1 MADIWAKIGGA
12 VKKGARATKDVFF
25 LVPKALIYP
34 IKKPFASWGETKHD
48 AKVSLKEAVGMDV
61 PEKEK
66 KYDPPIET
74 TEASKNLGV
83 EIISYK
89 DGKIKFLAS
98 RTLTGDIPYLTPEQ
112 LDKIKE
118 LNLNKENKHSSIAVF
133 KEENKVVIEVD
144 VEKITKKIKDASE
157 HKGKSPEEIKK
168 LVIEGIYG
176 EVDRNL
182 KGLAKIT
189 GGEFKVH
196 TDRKL
201 LYGIAEKLYREYD
214 SQDKSAEAE
223 KSPEQ
228 PSETVVPSH
237 KKQQLPET
245 KLIEPASN
253 KKSSEQLSKIAVPK
267 KPSNTLESLEP
278 NEVITQNNM
287 TNPWEMYHVKA
298 KKTTFKDT
306 ELPQHIENQV
316 RKFTSNETRNFLRFE
331 GNASNNETKE
341 PSSTPFVKEQEK
353 RGK

>member
-12 VKKGARATKDVFF
+12 VKKGAETTKDVLL

-34 IKKPFASWGETKHD
+34 IKKPFASWGEMKHD

-83 EIISYK
+83 ETSYK

-98 RTLTGDIPYLTPEQ
+98 RTLAGDIPYLTTEQ
-112 LDKIKE
+112 LGKIEE
-118 LNLNKENKHSSIAVF
+118 LNKNKENKYSSIAVF
-133 KEENKVVIEVD
+133 REENKVIIEVD
-144 VEKITKKIKDASE
+144 VKEITNNIKNDLK

-182 KGLAKIT
+182 KDLAKIT

-201 LYGIAEKLYREYD
+201 LNGIAEKLYREYD
-214 SQDKSAEAE
+214 E
-223 KSPEQ
+223 KYFGITNPNDFPFGKETISP
-228 PSETVVPSH
+228 T
-237 KKQQLPET
+237 KMQLPQGI
-245 KLIEPASN
+245 K
-253 KKSSEQLSKIAVPK
+253 EQVKELGAFLNFDSDEAIKPLSKPAK
-267 KPSNTLESLEP
+267 DDEK
-278 NEVITQNNM
+278 
-287 TNPWEMYHVKA
+287 VK
-298 KKTTFKDT
+298 
-306 ELPQHIENQV
+306 
-316 RKFTSNETRNFLRFE
+316 
-331 GNASNNETKE
+331 G
-341 PSSTPFVKEQEK
+341 
-353 RGK
+353 RG